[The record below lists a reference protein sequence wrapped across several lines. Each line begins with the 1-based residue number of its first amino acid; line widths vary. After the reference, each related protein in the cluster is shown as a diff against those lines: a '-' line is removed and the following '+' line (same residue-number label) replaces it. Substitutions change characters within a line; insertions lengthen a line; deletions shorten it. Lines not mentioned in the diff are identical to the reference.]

1 MAEKE
6 YTVVAPDGKEITL
19 IGPVGASQADVIAQA
34 QKLYQPNNLPKFTP
48 TAENR
53 GNIINSDVPT
63 VVGSQANA
71 VNAQPQAK
79 PVSMMDRVKALY
91 EVPTAIAYGAVK
103 EPLSMAYGLGR
114 SAVEGAMQGQA
125 PTGEARDKYYRQAKE
140 FAPYQPTS
148 PATPQALEAIG
159 GALEAAKIPPYLGA
173 IGAIPSAIQKAPNIK
188 PVMQESVMPAANKMA
203 GALRNEGEM
212 IAQAAQP
219 VTSRITQAVEPVA
232 NKIASALRKT
242 PTLEE
247 TAPTS
252 AFLAEESSKYFN
264 KAKASGVELNP
275 EYFSNMMKSVGSDLR
290 NLGYDADLMPK
301 VAVALKHLQNDE
313 IPKDF
318 HELSVL
324 RKFIRNA
331 QRSRGEPEERMVA
344 THLKAEFD
352 DYIANMPDSSVIG
365 GNKQGLADWKKARDS
380 YAKLSKS
387 EVFEDML
394 DKAEIRD
401 SKLSTEQYLHNK
413 LLELSESEN
422 RMRLFT
428 PQEQEAIRK
437 AAKGTGLQNALA
449 RAGKYSL
456 RNISATT
463 LGSILGLGLAG
474 PVGAVVAPTIGGI
487 AKYKATKIRKNDVNN
502 LAAMVR
508 AGKTGVENE

>member
-1 MAEKE
+1 MDLSKLS
-6 YTVVAPDGKEITL
+6 D
-19 IGPVGASQADVIAQA
+19 ADLTALESRDLSKVSDAGLAI
-34 QKLYQPNNLPKFTP
+34 LGGETPKFMP
-48 TAENR
+48 TATNR
-53 GNIINSDVPT
+53 GNVINADVPT
-63 VVGSQANA
+63 VVGSQPNA
-71 VNAQPQAK
+71 INAQPQAK
-79 PVSMMDRVKALY
+79 PTSMMDRVKALY
-91 EVPTAIAYGAVK
+91 EVPTAIAYGAIK
-103 EPLSMAYGLGR
+103 EPLSMAYGLGG
-114 SAVEGAMQGQA
+114 SAVEGAMQGKM
-125 PTGEARDKYYRQAKE
+125 PSGESRDAYYRQAKQ

-148 PATPQALEAIG
+148 PATPQALEAVG
-159 GALEAAKIPPYLGA
+159 GALQEAKIPPYLGA
-173 IGAIPSAIQKAPNIK
+173 IGAIPSAIQKAPNVR

-219 VTSRITQAVEPVA
+219 ITRKISQAIEPVA
-232 NKIASALRKT
+232 NKMASALRKN

-264 KAKASGVELNP
+264 KAKNSGVELNP
-275 EYFSNMMKSVGSDLR
+275 EYFGNMMKSVGSDLR
-290 NLGYDADLMPK
+290 ELGYDARTMPK
-301 VAVALKHLQNDE
+301 VAVALDQMQNKA

-318 HELSVL
+318 QELSVL

-331 QRSRGEPEERMVA
+331 QRSKESDEKMVA
-344 THLKAEFD
+344 TRLKAEFD
-352 DYIANMPDSSVIG
+352 DYIANMPDSSIIG
-365 GNKQGLADWKKARDS
+365 GNKEGLADWKKARD
-380 YAKLSKS
+380 YYTKLSKS

-413 LLELSESEN
+413 LLQLSEDDR

-428 PQEQEAIRK
+428 PDEQEAIKK
-437 AAKGTGLQNALA
+437 AAQGTNLQNALA

-487 AKYKATKIRKNDVNN
+487 AKYKATKMRKSDVNN